1 MHVLGGT
8 CILFFRIKYQGYG
21 GVNLAKVIAIKRKY
35 FTIFLSVLVIFVL
48 SFATVTFWQTIQAS
62 AAKNSVVP
70 ELKMLSLTV
79 EPSSVVK
86 DMTYGTV
93 TLKGSQVIP
102 AKTFDL
108 IATIQNT
115 TAQKMTNIPI
125 ELEISL
131 IGDDKQKIT
140 KPGNL
145 DALEPGATARIAF
158 RQIKALGDAA
168 GNSATAGQHM
178 IVLRVKP
185 NPAGGVTQTSEA
197 SFRFNVDSTV
207 KPAPKKQ

>member
-1 MHVLGGT
+1 MARV
-8 CILFFRIKYQGYG
+8 
-21 GVNLAKVIAIKRKY
+21 VAINRKY
-35 FTIFLSVLVIFVL
+35 FSIGLSILVIFVL
-48 SFATVTFWQTIQAS
+48 SFAAVTVWQTIQAS

-102 AKTFDL
+102 AKSFDL
-108 IATIQNT
+108 IATVQNT

-125 ELEISL
+125 ELDISL
-131 IGDDKQKIT
+131 IGDDKQKII
-140 KPGNL
+140 KPGTL
-145 DALEPGATARIAF
+145 DVLEPGATARVSF
-158 RQIKALGDAA
+158 RQIKALGDAL
-168 GNSATAGQHM
+168 GKSATAGQHM
-178 IVLRVKP
+178 IVLRIKT
-185 NPAGGVTQTSEA
+185 NPAGGVTQTTEA

-207 KPAPKKQ
+207 KPVPQKQ